1 MAQAPEETIMKALRK
16 TEQAEKMLLDR
27 DRRISGQRVEPADFA
42 GLSIDG
48 QLIFEA
54 VDFIQGRVAGASL
67 LVYVFVVG
75 PVIALIGLWTVQ
87 RYEDR
92 FAVEV

>member
-1 MAQAPEETIMKALRK
+1 
-16 TEQAEKMLLDR
+16 
-27 DRRISGQRVEPADFA
+27 
-42 GLSIDG
+42 
-48 QLIFEA
+48 
-54 VDFIQGRVAGASL
+54 VAGASL